1 MSHKDETLHRPRWFR
16 VGSADLVFVALALVV
31 FNGARSTM
39 LDDPGLGWHL
49 RNIDAMVAQGGWLN
63 HDPFSGPRHGQPW
76 LTNQW
81 LGELPLWLGE
91 RWAGLEGIAAVTSLT
106 LAFMLRCLFRMLL
119 RDGLPWP
126 VAVFW
131 TALAALGTSFSWVAR
146 PNIFTLL
153 FVPITARVC
162 VLFHEGRMM
171 RARTLW
177 LLPLFAVWANCH
189 GGFVAGLLM
198 LGVALLVEGGLAS
211 AGPASQRQQA
221 RSRALH
227 LAALLG
233 GAVAATLLNPYGV
246 RLYPWVL
253 RLLGDSYFMN
263 LNDEW
268 RSPDFHRAGMFR
280 FELLLLLVPV
290 LFAVSRYRPHAVEI
304 ALCVLWLHFAL
315 NGFRYVPLFVVVL
328 VPVLGRCSRQLPW
341 LERAIV
347 SKEQD
352 PRRGPFAIWT
362 GPAPWAWSAVACVA
376 LLVMARGLEGR
387 YARHDPRFTPTAA
400 LDRLLDLHQ
409 ARGPETVVFHGFNWG
424 GYLTW
429 KGWPRLRTWID
440 DRNEVQGREHC
451 DEFFRVQQGGPGW
464 LDVLDRQRV
473 ELVCI
478 PPGEELAARLTEEA
492 QSCRSVCPWR
502 EVYRDDYAVIFE
514 RDLPPAGP

>member
-1 MSHKDETLHRPRWFR
+1 MSDKAATLNCPRWFHL
-16 VGSADLVFVALALVV
+16 GSADLVFAALALVI

-49 RNIDAMVAQGGWLN
+49 RNIDAMAAQGGRLT

-76 LTNQW
+76 LANQW

-91 RWAGLEGIAAVTSLT
+91 RWAGLEGIAAVTALS
-106 LAFMLRCLFRMLL
+106 LAFLLRCLFRMLL

-153 FVPITARVC
+153 FVLITARTC
-162 VLFHEGRMM
+162 VLFHEGRMS
-171 RARTLW
+171 RAATLW

-198 LGVALLVEGGLAS
+198 LGVALAIEAGLAL
-211 AGPASQRQQA
+211 AGPVVDRQQA
-221 RSRALH
+221 RGRALH
-227 LAALLG
+227 LGVLLA

-253 RLLGDSYFMN
+253 RLLGDTYFMN

-290 LFAVSRYRPHAVEI
+290 LFAASRYRPHAVEI
-304 ALCVLWLHFAL
+304 ALCVLWLHLAL
-315 NGFRYVPLFVVVL
+315 NGFRYVPLFVVAL
-328 VPVLGRCSRQLPW
+328 VPVLARCGRQLPW
-341 LERAIV
+341 LEQA
-347 SKEQD
+347 SLPKEGG
-352 PRRGPFAIWT
+352 PARGPFAVQT
-362 GPAPWAWSAVACVA
+362 GPAPWAWSAVAFVA
-376 LLVMARGLEGR
+376 FLGMARGLEGR
-387 YARHDPRFTPTAA
+387 YARHDPRFIPTAA
-400 LDRLLDLHQ
+400 LDRLIALHQ
-409 ARGPETVVFHGFNWG
+409 AREQDTVVFHGFNWG

-429 KGWPRLRTWID
+429 KGWPRLRNWID

-451 DEFFRVQQGGPGW
+451 DEFFRVQQGEPGW
-464 LDVLDRQRV
+464 LEVLDRTRV

-478 PPGEELAARLTEEA
+478 PPGEELAARLTEETH
-492 QSCRSVCPWR
+492 SCRGARAWR
-502 EVYRDDYAVIFE
+502 EVYRDGHAVIFE
-514 RDLPPAGP
+514 RDLSAAGP